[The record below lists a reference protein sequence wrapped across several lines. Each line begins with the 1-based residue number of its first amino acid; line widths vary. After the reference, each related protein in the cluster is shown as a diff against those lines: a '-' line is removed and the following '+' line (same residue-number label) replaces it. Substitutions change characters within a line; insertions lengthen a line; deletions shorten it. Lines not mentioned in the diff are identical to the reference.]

1 MNYGAEPAD
10 QVVRYSLEG
19 MEYSLKITGNVAKHV
34 AVFIAAAL
42 KDQKK
47 TRGKT
52 RLTRMP
58 MKFFTV
64 PGDRLKEFAKEAKAR
79 GILYVVI
86 KDKVNPDQTEVM
98 VFADDAAKMNR
109 VLDRMNLDFVKAESG
124 SMVTET
130 VEKETAPEQA
140 ENLMEQASG
149 ENVRTETVVLPEG
162 KIEFELDDAEDMFQ
176 IGDEAFPEGN
186 FTQAQEGNEKN
197 RSEPFSRNRNTSS
210 GQETSWEEKNG
221 KPSVR
226 KELGDIRKE
235 QEEKR
240 RRPDRRK
247 NARESRKKRKNMKT
261 KGR

>member
-34 AVFIAAAL
+34 AIFIAAAL

-52 RLTRMP
+52 RLTRMLKEQRP

-124 SMVTET
+124 SMVTEA
-130 VEKETAPEQA
+130 VEKENAPEKA
-140 ENLMEQASG
+140 ENQMEKETG

-162 KIEFELDDAEDMFQ
+162 KIEFELDDAEEMFQ
-176 IGDEAFPEGN
+176 IGDEEG
-186 FTQAQEGNEKN
+186 EEKN
-197 RSEPFSRNRNTSS
+197 PSEPFSRNRNTSS
-210 GQETSWEEKNG
+210 GRETSWEEKNE

-240 RRPDRRK
+240 KRPDRRK

>member
-1 MNYGAEPAD
+1 M
-10 QVVRYSLEG
+10 
-19 MEYSLKITGNVAKHV
+19 
-34 AVFIAAAL
+34 
-42 KDQKK
+42 
-47 TRGKT
+47 
-52 RLTRMP
+52 
-58 MKFFTV
+58 
-64 PGDRLKEFAKEAKAR
+64 
-79 GILYVVI
+79 
-86 KDKVNPDQTEVM
+86 NPDQTEVM

-140 ENLMEQASG
+140 ENQMEQASG